1 MFSYSGIFHAV
12 LCRGKIYSI
21 LKNVGKAVGITIAEL
36 LTDLRD
42 GIIRVFQH
50 MHGSLHKL
58 FFEMLFQRN
67 TGISGEAV
75 RQVLFI
81 VSKAMGDNG
90 YLESIGGC
98 KLDVGDN
105 FFAQ

>member
-1 MFSYSGIFHAV
+1 M
-12 LCRGKIYSI
+12 
-21 LKNVGKAVGITIAEL
+21 GKAVGITIAEL
-36 LTDLRD
+36 RANLRD

-58 FFEMLFQRN
+58 FFKMLFQRN
-67 TGISGEAV
+67 TGISCEAV
-75 RQVLFI
+75 RQIFFI
-81 VSKAMGDNG
+81 VSKTMGDSG